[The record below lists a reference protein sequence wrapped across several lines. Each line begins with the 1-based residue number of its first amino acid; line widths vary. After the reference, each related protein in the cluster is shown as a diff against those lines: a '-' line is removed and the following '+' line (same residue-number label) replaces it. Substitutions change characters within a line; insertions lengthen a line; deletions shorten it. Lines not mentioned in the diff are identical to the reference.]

1 MIATVRKLTVCQFTT
16 LHNNMECSQQRN
28 PSSRHCLNAVII
40 IRCRPPKDTSALFPG
55 KFFYLH
61 LLPHLPSIY
70 HLVYYLCNLSQS
82 FTMSSSES
90 TGAITL
96 DSSSIIM
103 IAIWCFI
110 GVAFLFMGCC
120 CSCCVSLSPSS
131 LNLHIK
137 LTYILNLVWRLF
149 QGRVLGFF
157 GPRSAPRR
165 SGERLAQIP
174 RECPACG
181 FCANASKIYR
191 GG

>member
-1 MIATVRKLTVCQFTT
+1 MFPVVSSSFAVHSTLLYSHSFRHWRRWPSCHHVSMIATVRKLTVCQFTT
-16 LHNNMECSQQRN
+16 LHKNMECSQQRN

-55 KFFYLH
+55 KFF
-61 LLPHLPSIY
+61 LLSASPPHLPSIY

-131 LNLHIK
+131 FNLHKTNIH
-137 LTYILNLVWRLF
+137 
-149 QGRVLGFF
+149 
-157 GPRSAPRR
+157 P
-165 SGERLAQIP
+165 
-174 RECPACG
+174 
-181 FCANASKIYR
+181 
-191 GG
+191 